1 MRAGQ
6 RPVRSLVPPDISK
19 STAYLPAECEPRN
32 VEKAKALLAEA
43 GYPRG
48 RGFPKIDVLYNTSE
62 AHQAIAELIQAQWKQ
77 TLGIDV
83 GLRNQEWT
91 AYLISRRT
99 GDYHVARAGWT
110 ADYIDPNTFLEMFTT
125 GNPNNHTRWGN
136 GEYDRLVEMAHNETD
151 DSLRMRHFHRA
162 EAILMEE
169 LPIIPLYSYV
179 TQDMVR
185 PYVKGF
191 YDNLLDVHPLKDIW
205 IDEEQKRR
213 VLEAEGLR

>member
-1 MRAGQ
+1 MNTDHLI
-6 RPVRSLVPPDISK
+6 PLRSK
-19 STAYLPAECEPRN
+19 NE
-32 VEKAKALLAEA
+32 
-43 GYPRG
+43 
-48 RGFPKIDVLYNTSE
+48 TS
-62 AHQAIAELIQAQWKQ
+62 
-77 TLGIDV
+77 
-83 GLRNQEWT
+83 N
-91 AYLISRRT
+91 
-99 GDYHVARAGWT
+99 
-110 ADYIDPNTFLEMFTT
+110 
-125 GNPNNHTRWGN
+125 NNHTRWGN

-151 DSLRMRHFHRA
+151 DALRMRHFHRA

-205 IDEEQKRR
+205 IDEAEKRR